1 MVSLPERSVTCCEWV
16 RGRDGGRQRGVRD
29 GFTGNLRLGFGSRPK
44 ALGRAGVRRGARD
57 THHERVVERREDVR
71 DTEHVLALAGVG
83 QVGLDFLH
91 DGGSHRFFR
100 VSLRERCGTREVSEV
115 RDRATETRAEANA
128 RRVFARALSR

>member
-1 MVSLPERSVTCCEWV
+1 
-16 RGRDGGRQRGVRD
+16 
-29 GFTGNLRLGFGSRPK
+29 
-44 ALGRAGVRRGARD
+44 
-57 THHERVVERREDVR
+57 VR

-83 QVGLDFLH
+83 HVGLDFLH

-128 RRVFARALSR
+128 RRVFARALSRWHGEESARTMMFLLCLLRRPSAQKRGRAGAFGDALEARDEAPRQNGPTDTSWYVGEN